1 MARPLLKIHCITEDG
16 CDYPVAVKI
25 ARDDG
30 KVMTYCLENK
40 MDLKFEKLKKDIE
53 RSVEIG
59 YQYKPPKRRSRIH
72 RSQL

>member
-1 MARPLLKIHCITEDG
+1 MARPLLKIHCITEGG
-16 CDYPVAVKI
+16 CDYPVALRV
-25 ARDDG
+25 AMDDG
-30 KVMTYCLENK
+30 TVQTYALENK

-59 YQYKPPKRRSRIH
+59 YQYKQPKRKNRIH